1 MKFCLSKFSTL
12 LFFFLITGFLPLA
25 GRCQE
30 KMMES
35 SNSDTGLQRIS
46 AYGKLWGVVNYFHP
60 VMGKGRLD
68 GDSLFLKN
76 LGQLNSDP
84 SEANF
89 KKSVTGLLN
98 MLNDPKSIIIDP
110 VNQNKAITPVARM
123 NFSTSKLPGSQLYM
137 AVPQTAFKKPL
148 QFDSVL
154 MRSSLNQVVVDL
166 RCAEINNDL
175 GIKQYK
181 LFVQPL
187 IASMLDS
194 IIILPT
200 ERSFFYKG
208 LMRQDFPQ
216 DINLFDPDRN
226 GNVEHLQVHQGLKN
240 ISEGAYI
247 PAAKAKKYS
256 SYRYCFIINR
266 FTNIN
271 TVKAIMA
278 LRNRGRCR
286 VVFDGPA
293 PDYLYGTFYDQ
304 ELPDGLKARVRI
316 SEVIYEDGTL
326 GCKPDFI
333 FEGQSDTILNAPVVH
348 KAGMLLKSART
359 ENNRLPVENTVFIR
373 KLKSTTTTKNN
384 PDAAHRLLGLF
395 NFWNSVNFFS
405 PNKNL
410 ISVNWDEMLP
420 YFTGKFLVA
429 DSEEKYFMALME
441 LTASIKDGHGILL
454 NTITGR
460 SPKGFMDGNLPFACE
475 EIDGKVYVT
484 SIMPDSAQKL
494 PLSRLHYGDE
504 VIAIDGIPVDSIIKK
519 WVPLLVA
526 SNLGGFKRE
535 LYATWFTA
543 GAADSKASITVF
555 HKGTK
560 ITLALNRINRND
572 YYNLWGR
579 VVRPSAPPA
588 FFPPNWKILEGN
600 IGYIRLNRV
609 YARELDSV
617 AYALKN
623 CRKIIIDA
631 RGYPRDG
638 SIGSKLAAYIAR
650 KTDTVSYDAF
660 PFLTSPDLK
669 KRQMLIEYSVI
680 EPVPDLS
687 LKKQQYYLLVDE
699 GIQSQGEWNVIAIQG
714 VTKTTTIGRPTAG
727 ANGMAVTVTLPGNY
741 ITFFS
746 GFGEYYTDH
755 TPNQKNGVKIDVE
768 VRKSLSTAL
777 NGDDDILAKALK
789 IINEK

>member
-1 MKFCLSKFSTL
+1 MKENT
-12 LFFFLITGFLPLA
+12 
-25 GRCQE
+25 R
-30 KMMES
+30 
-35 SNSDTGLQRIS
+35 SDIGLQRIS
-46 AYGKLWGVVNYFHP
+46 AYGKLWGVINYFHP
-60 VMGKGRLD
+60 AMGKGRLD

-76 LGQLNSDP
+76 LGHLDSDP
-84 SEANF
+84 SKANF
-89 KKSVTGLLN
+89 KQSATNLLN
-98 MLNDPKSIIIDP
+98 GLNDPKSIIIEA
-110 VNQNKAITPVARM
+110 VSQTKAATPVARM
-123 NFSTSKLPGSQLYM
+123 DFSTSILSGSQLCLS
-137 AVPQTAFKKPL
+137 VPQTAFKKQL
-148 QFDSVL
+148 QIDSVL
-154 MRSSLNQVVVDL
+154 MQSSFNKVVVDL
-166 RCAEINNDL
+166 RCGELNNDL

-187 IASMLDS
+187 IAGMLNSSML
-194 IIILPT
+194 LPT
-200 ERSFFYKG
+200 ERGIFYKG

-240 ISEGAYI
+240 ISEGAYLLATK
-247 PAAKAKKYS
+247 PKKYS
-256 SYRYCFIINR
+256 NYRYCFIINR

-271 TVKAIMA
+271 SVKAIMA

-286 VVFDGPA
+286 VVFDGSV
-293 PDYLYGTFYDQ
+293 PDYLYGTFYYQ
-304 ELPDGLKARVRI
+304 ELPDGLMAKVKI

-326 GCKPDFI
+326 GLKPDFV
-333 FEGQSDTILNAPVVH
+333 FEGQSDTTLNALVIQ
-348 KAGMLLKSART
+348 KASSLLKNAKT
-359 ENNRLPVENTVFIR
+359 EANRLPVENTVFIR
-373 KLKSTTTTKNN
+373 KPKSTITEKNN
-384 PDAAHRLLGLF
+384 PDAAERLLGLF
-395 NFWNSVNFFS
+395 NFWNAINLFS

-410 ISVNWDEMLP
+410 ISVNWDAALP
-420 YFTGKFLVA
+420 YFTGKFLAA
-429 DSEEKYFMALME
+429 DSEDKYFMALME

-454 NTITGR
+454 NTKTGR

-484 SIMPDSAQKL
+484 SIMPDSTQKL

-504 VIAIDGIPVDSIIKK
+504 VVTIDGIPVDSIIKK
-519 WVPLLVA
+519 WIPLLVA
-526 SNLGGFKRE
+526 SNAGGFKRE

-543 GAADSKASITVF
+543 GSVGSKASITVL
-555 HKGTK
+555 HNGIKN
-560 ITLALNRINRND
+560 TLALNRINRND

-588 FFPPNWKILEGN
+588 FFPPNWKVLEGN
-600 IGYIRLNRV
+600 VGYIRLNRI
-609 YARELDSV
+609 YSKELDSV
-617 AYALKN
+617 ANALKN

-638 SIGSKLAAYIAR
+638 SIGTKLAAYIAR
-650 KTDTVSYDAF
+650 KTDTVSYDMF

-669 KRQMLIEYSVI
+669 KRQMLIDYSVI
-680 EPVPDLS
+680 EPGPNLY

-699 GIQSQGEWNVIAIQG
+699 GIQSQGEWNIIAIQG
-714 VTKTTTIGRPTAG
+714 VTKAITIGRPTAG
-727 ANGMAVTVTLPGNY
+727 ANGMAVTVTLPSNY

-755 TPNQKNGVKIDVE
+755 SPNQKNGVKIDVE
-768 VRKSLSTAL
+768 VRKTLSTAL